1 MTYRVNLK
9 IFLVASVAV
18 LLISGCSRFQR
29 RSSVLDLDQARKLS
43 FEGMRKS
50 QNGDWEQAE
59 ESFRQAVEVCPED
72 ERARA
77 LLAEALWESGKTT
90 EALLEQRQAVEHSGG
105 DPRQQVRLGEMLLAN
120 GDADQAMKQA
130 EYAIDQSR
138 QMADA
143 WNLKGD
149 ALETQNKLGESLV
162 CYQRSLS
169 YDAQQEQV
177 LEKVANLYEQLG
189 RPQRALATWYS
200 VEELY
205 PEDAIPAKVLYR
217 EAMAMQ
223 RLDRDHRAVQLLV
236 DARHRD
242 PDSPEV
248 IAALASLQWK
258 LGDRVN
264 SELTASYG
272 KQRWPHHPEIVRLNS
287 AQGVRPIL
295 GGDRSPKVA
304 PQKRTL
310 YR

>member
-1 MTYRVNLK
+1 
-9 IFLVASVAV
+9 
-18 LLISGCSRFQR
+18 
-29 RSSVLDLDQARKLS
+29 
-43 FEGMRKS
+43 MRKS

-90 EALLEQRQAVEHSGG
+90 EALLEQRPVEHSGG
-105 DPRQQVRLGEMLLAN
+105 VPRQQVRLGEMLLAN

-242 PDSPEV
+242 LTVLRSSPR
-248 IAALASLQWK
+248 LAGLRWK
-258 LGDRVN
+258 LGDRSIPN
-264 SELTASYG
+264 
-272 KQRWPHHPEIVRLNS
+272 
-287 AQGVRPIL
+287 
-295 GGDRSPKVA
+295 
-304 PQKRTL
+304 
-310 YR
+310 